1 MGYSNGIV
9 TDPVSVYDIRNAV
22 GHSSGD
28 LGTLILNGT
37 INIWAKYKPVQ
48 KAIVD
53 TTPQLNSDKSW
64 NTGVSDPWWKGVLGD
79 YGLAYAGGQ
88 VSINN
93 YSMVDALT
101 TLATK
106 INGGMNGWTYL
117 RPSGGSNGPYRY
129 LDFNRYNRNAPNPV
143 RNMRSEDVT
152 ASSTSVYTVL
162 CDYIAS
168 GGATPVSDRDYIIPE
183 DVIGSNY
190 VLSMAIFKKSG
201 STYIPIA
208 WVTDSKTWV
217 GKGVNATD
225 GADGIIGSSELVAIT
240 KLRNAATYYVLPFF
254 CDVSLPQPEAGYSK
268 QVQNTGKHIITIPY
282 TNFVS
287 FTATQRSTFQ
297 SVAVP
302 KITNKKISVGGYFS
316 TVVQLDSTVAG
327 YSGGVSRNTEVL
339 VVNELYNG
347 TITQNNCALQW
358 GGYDNDITVGE
369 NEVKDILTISN
380 LALDYLNHTWR
391 VMVAVA
397 LEWTTISLMPP
408 RDPIAPV

>member
-1 MGYSNGIV
+1 MGYNNGIV

-53 TTPQLNSDKSW
+53 TTPQLNSNKTW
-64 NTGVSDPWWKGVLGD
+64 NTGVSNPWWKGVLND

-168 GGATPVSDRDYIIPE
+168 GGATPVSGRDYIIPE

-190 VLSMAIFKKSG
+190 VLSMAVFKKSG

-208 WVTDSKTWV
+208 WVTDSKTWE
-217 GKGVNATD
+217 GLGINSSS
-225 GADGIIGSSELVAIT
+225 GSDGIISSDSSVAIT
-240 KLRNAATYYVLPFF
+240 KLKSGSTYYVLPFF
-254 CDVSLPQPEAGYSK
+254 CDVSLTQPQAGYSR
-268 QVQNTGKHIITIPY
+268 QVQNNGKHIVTIPY

-287 FTATQRSTFQ
+287 FTATQRSTSTQ
-297 SVAVP
+297 VAVP
-302 KITNKKISVGGYFS
+302 KITNKQITVGGYLS
-316 TVVQLDSTVAG
+316 TVVQLDSTEAG
-327 YSGGVSRNTEVL
+327 YVGGTASNVTL
-339 VVNELYNG
+339 QVVNENYNG
-347 TITQNNCALQW
+347 TIAQGNYALYEQL
-358 GGYDNDITVGE
+358 GNISVGAD
-369 NEVKDILTISN
+369 EVKNIYTISN

-391 VMVAVA
+391 VMVSVNGY
-397 LEWTTISLMPP
+397 WTTISLMAP
-408 RDPIAPV
+408 RDPFA